1 MYPVEQMEDVKLG
14 TPVSWGEGRPR
25 TLLGREGTRVPL
37 KDVPWSILL
46 AWTEENTHTHTHTHT
61 HTQSRFSSRPHPC
74 MGLAGKTFI

>member
-14 TPVSWGEGRPR
+14 IPVSWGEGRPR

-46 AWTEENTHTHTHTHT
+46 AWIEENTRTRTRTHTHTEPFLFQALSLHGT
-61 HTQSRFSSRPHPC
+61 C
-74 MGLAGKTFI
+74 